1 MFGGMLL
8 DDIRRA
14 MLNNNQIIIL
24 FEDLFPKG
32 KFSANKRDSALA
44 YYLQVFVNVR
54 AKDLCYRYNSNI
66 YKQTKQ
72 QGVRQTLCAITGGGK
87 KKSKKPNKQN
97 NTIADIEEPEI
108 YPEEDVSPEMQHQ
121 SLQVLAEV
129 DMDNGD
135 KVCTDPETIEMIT

>member
-1 MFGGMLL
+1 MC
-8 DDIRRA
+8 DHR
-14 MLNNNQIIIL
+14 
-24 FEDLFPKG
+24 
-32 KFSANKRDSALA
+32 
-44 YYLQVFVNVR
+44 
-54 AKDLCYRYNSNI
+54 
-66 YKQTKQ
+66 
-72 QGVRQTLCAITGGGK
+72 GGK

-135 KVCTDPETIEMIT
+135 KFCTDPETIEMIT